1 MSLECTLMFMKLMLY
16 LSIAF
21 ETKNVT
27 NAKAYPANINEIIE
41 IYGNTETL

>member
-1 MSLECTLMFMKLMLY
+1 MLY

-27 NAKAYPANINEIIE
+27 NTVAYSANINENHENIWQHWNPLKCFTKSNVSIS
-41 IYGNTETL
+41 